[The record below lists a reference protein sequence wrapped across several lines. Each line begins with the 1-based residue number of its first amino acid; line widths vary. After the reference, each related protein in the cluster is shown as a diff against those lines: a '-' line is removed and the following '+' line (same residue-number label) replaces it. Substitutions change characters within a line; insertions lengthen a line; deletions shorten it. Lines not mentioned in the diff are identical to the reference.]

1 MRAIL
6 VQFVNRILGVF
17 SLKIIRTQSLIQGMD
32 AEVQRKFLWTYA
44 FLKTK
49 NLPGDVAEFGV
60 ATGSGLAFWM
70 HLNAAYKANKV
81 IWAIDSFQGFPPG
94 TKGKDS
100 DWFNP
105 LKRKDFEQY
114 SVEYVKSFLFNAGF
128 DKDKIQSIRFIE
140 GFIPVSLEKT
150 QLQKI
155 SLANLDMDLYQ
166 STLDA
171 LKFVWPRLV
180 DGGMVIFDEY
190 DSEGDSRKW
199 PGSKLAIDEFCAQQN
214 ISLTRHFT
222 GRVYLTKYT

>member
-1 MRAIL
+1 
-6 VQFVNRILGVF
+6 
-17 SLKIIRTQSLIQGMD
+17 MD

-81 IWAIDSFQGFPPG
+81 IWAIDSFQGFPLG

-166 STLDA
+166 STLD
-171 LKFVWPRLV
+171 LYQTQ
-180 DGGMVIFDEY
+180 IY
-190 DSEGDSRKW
+190 
-199 PGSKLAIDEFCAQQN
+199 
-214 ISLTRHFT
+214 
-222 GRVYLTKYT
+222 